1 MINIRRSVFETN
13 SSSMHSLVIVK
24 NSLPYTDLEL
34 KFDVWNNDPEFNLFD
49 YREEGVY
56 ERHPYRVLRTPLQKL
71 QYYVAYT
78 LGTCGKTEK
87 IDEIK
92 QFIHKHT
99 NVPLDKIDLYHR
111 ESHCNRK
118 GEWHETKD
126 FGCVYENDTGEDV
139 FHFVKRK
146 GITMEDLIL
155 NPKYIIIVDG
165 DEYELFKALFDSGI
179 ITQDNIEDISSG
191 IDFWLGSAYKLP
203 LSWLEKE
210 SFDPLSDED
219 ISSHIDSSIKTLIF
233 LIASETKE
241 YYDAKR
247 IKHIIDLTREK
258 NPDLKVKLSQGYTND
273 EYINIEDL
281 DTSMFDEIEVNLN
294 FEEK

>member
-1 MINIRRSVFETN
+1 MINIRQNVFETN

-24 NSLPYTDLEL
+24 HPKPYNSHEL
-34 KFDVWNNDPEFNLFD
+34 KFNVWSEDRDFNLFD
-49 YREEGVY
+49 WHEAGTY
-56 ERHPYRVLRTPLQKL
+56 ERSPYRVLRTPLQKL

-139 FHFVKRK
+139 FSFVRRK
-146 GITMEDLIL
+146 NITMEDLIL
-155 NPKYIIIVDG
+155 NPKYVIITDG
-165 DEYELFKALFDSGI
+165 DEYQLFKALFESNI
-179 ITQDNIEDISSG
+179 IMSDTIEDISSG
-191 IDFWLGSAYKLP
+191 LPFWTDSSYEIYINWFRP
-203 LSWLEKE
+203 DMPSP
-210 SFDPLSDED
+210 STDED
-219 ISSHIDSSIKTLIF
+219 LVDGVNQYTEELVFAVDTESRKYYNPERICHVIELAKQKSPNLKTRLCNTG
-233 LIASETKE
+233 LRGKM
-241 YYDAKR
+241 
-247 IKHIIDLTREK
+247 H
-258 NPDLKVKLSQGYTND
+258 VGG
-273 EYINIEDL
+273 L
-281 DTSMFDEIEVNLN
+281 DVSMFDKVDLDD
-294 FEEK
+294 